1 MKTSKYL
8 LNQIPQL
15 KGRIIAIDVDDYIL
29 DAIDANDSI
38 NECIQLTSLG
48 NGDGKWHF
56 SLFSKRISSRKMKK
70 KFKKK
75 KIDSIILNNCSLKQM
90 LNTFIRDSI
99 YMTKTSV
106 YIYGS
111 DEVIPSDLLIARY
124 KRYDTKIEYI
134 KENGYIIKIDTTKAK
149 NNWFKDL
156 GYYLVDN
163 FAEFTDAIAQ
173 YLVN

>member
-1 MKTSKYL
+1 
-8 LNQIPQL
+8 
-15 KGRIIAIDVDDYIL
+15 
-29 DAIDANDSI
+29 
-38 NECIQLTSLG
+38 
-48 NGDGKWHF
+48 
-56 SLFSKRISSRKMKK
+56 MKK

-111 DEVIPSDLLIARY
+111 EDVIPSDLLIARY

-134 KENGYIIKIDTTKAK
+134 
-149 NNWFKDL
+149 
-156 GYYLVDN
+156 
-163 FAEFTDAIAQ
+163 
-173 YLVN
+173 